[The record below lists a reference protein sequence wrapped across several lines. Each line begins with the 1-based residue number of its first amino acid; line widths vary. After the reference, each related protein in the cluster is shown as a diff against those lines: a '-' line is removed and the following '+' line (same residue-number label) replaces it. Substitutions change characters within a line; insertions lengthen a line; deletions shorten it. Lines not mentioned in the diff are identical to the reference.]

1 MRLPTILR
9 LASLC
14 SVVALLAP
22 TAAQAQA
29 VPSASQAKA
38 MLQSSPDLANQLRQR
53 VMTSG
58 MTPEQIRSRLKAEG
72 YPESFLDSYLPGG
85 AGGAPNADVVSA
97 FRQLGITDDEDAAVL
112 RTMLRQEGD
121 TGMVRGMA
129 PRRPITVRDDSTA
142 SAAADSAAYRLFG
155 LDVFQNATSQFLPV
169 MDGPVDANYRIGP
182 GDQLVLI
189 LTGEVELAHTLD
201 VTREGFIV
209 IPQVGQLNVANLT
222 MAQLENLLYA
232 RLSRSY
238 SGVRRGADAPTKFS
252 VSMAKLRAIQVFVTG
267 EVVRPSSYRI
277 SSAAT
282 AMTAL
287 YAAGGPTVTGTL
299 RAVTV
304 RRGSQTIASLD
315 VYDYL
320 LRGDNGKD
328 VRLENGDV
336 IFVGTHGPR
345 VRVTGEVI
353 RPATY
358 ELKAGEGVR
367 EAIRAAGGFKPTAL
381 ASRVQ
386 IVRIVPPAERTVGG
400 GDRTVVDV
408 SASGPSIDAF
418 PAVEIRGGDELRVFP
433 VASRVRGRIT
443 VDGHVWTK
451 GQQAFVAGMKL
462 SDALR
467 AAGGAQPDA
476 YLGQVSITRLQ
487 ADSTRTQLRAVLRD
501 TTGAVVNDIALAD
514 DDVITVY
521 SLTNFRPR
529 RFVAIGGSV
538 KVGGRYPYH
547 EGMTLRDLILTAG
560 GLVEG
565 AWLREAEIARL
576 PLSFDG
582 GVTAQ
587 TVRVPLD
594 SSYLA
599 QGVGGTSPTSREATL
614 QPYDNVLIMQQPDFS
629 LPRSVVIT
637 GEVRYPGRYALRTKS
652 ERLSDIVQRAGGL
665 STEAATDAAYF
676 ARVTALTS
684 FQRAAS
690 DSTALAARG
699 GTKGAGAEST
709 SLRESTKGFD
719 TTTVTVV
726 RARVG
731 VDLEAALA
739 RPRSGDNLLLL
750 DNDSLHIPMQRTTV
764 EISGA
769 VNAPSIIASSGRSI
783 AYYVRAAGGPSLLGD
798 AKRAYVIQ
806 PNGKIQARR
815 TILWVVPLN
824 PTPRPGATV
833 VVPVKPA
840 DDGDLQR
847 LASTIQ
853 IVAQT
858 VASLA
863 TVWAL
868 LR

>member
-1 MRLPTILR
+1 
-9 LASLC
+9 
-14 SVVALLAP
+14 
-22 TAAQAQA
+22 
-29 VPSASQAKA
+29 
-38 MLQSSPDLANQLRQR
+38 
-53 VMTSG
+53 
-58 MTPEQIRSRLKAEG
+58 
-72 YPESFLDSYLPGG
+72 
-85 AGGAPNADVVSA
+85 
-97 FRQLGITDDEDAAVL
+97 
-112 RTMLRQEGD
+112 
-121 TGMVRGMA
+121 MVRGTPA
-129 PRRPITVRDDSTA
+129 RRPITVRDDSTA
-142 SAAADSAAYRLFG
+142 SPAADSAAYRLFG

-304 RRGSQTIASLD
+304 RRGSQTIATLD

-345 VRVTGEVI
+345 VRVTGEVV

-386 IVRIVPPAERTVGG
+386 IVRIIPPAERTVGG

-408 SASGPSIDAF
+408 TASGPSIDAF

-467 AAGGAQPDA
+467 AAGGTQPDA

-487 ADSTRTQLRAVLRD
+487 PDSTRIQLRAVLRD
-501 TTGAVVNDIALAD
+501 TTGAVVNDLTLAD

-538 KVGGRYPYH
+538 KVSGRYPYN
-547 EGMTLRDLILTAG
+547 EGMTLRDLVLAAG

-565 AWLREAEIARL
+565 AWIREAEIARI
-576 PLSFDG
+576 PESFDG

-599 QGVGGTSPTSREATL
+599 QSANGPTSTSREVTL
-614 QPYDNVLIMQQPDFS
+614 RPYDNVLIMQQPDFS

-637 GEVRYPGRYALRTKS
+637 GEVRYPGRYALRTKL

-665 STEAATDAAYF
+665 SGEAATDAAYF
-676 ARVTALTS
+676 ARARALTA
-684 FQRAAS
+684 FERAS
-690 DSTALAARG
+690 GDSAAAATAARG
-699 GTKGAGAEST
+699 GARTGAEAGT
-709 SLRESTKGFD
+709 GKESAKGFD
-719 TTTVTVV
+719 TTVAPVV
-726 RARVG
+726 RSRVG
-731 VDLEAALA
+731 VDLRAALA
-739 RPRSGDNLLLL
+739 RPRSDDNLLLF
-750 DNDSLHIPMQRTTV
+750 DEDSLHIPLQRTTV

-769 VNAPSIIASSGRSI
+769 VNAPSIIAASAGRSI
-783 AYYVRAAGGPSLLGD
+783 SYYVRAAGGASLLGD
-798 AKRAYVIQ
+798 ANRAYVIQ
-806 PNGKIQARR
+806 PNGKIEARR
-815 TILWVVPLN
+815 KILWVVALN

-833 VVPVKPA
+833 VVPVKA
-840 DDGDLQR
+840 EDDGDLQR
-847 LASTIQ
+847 LAATIQ

-868 LR
+868 LRP